1 MINFIDYLPQE
12 HQTQD
17 WKRHKKL
24 CSYLST
30 AAEEVGADNFFG
42 QEFQLEED
50 ENEDEELVLEEDY
63 QEELGVEEETK
74 EKIRLAKENQEKG
87 LELKEEMKE
96 EIPLE
101 ESEVANAK
109 DEVDVEEVELELK
122 NLDLK
127 KETTEDDDEKVKQ
140 VGWIFNMSFWTSVD
154 LNMSLI

>member
-42 QEFQLEED
+42 QEFQLEEG
-50 ENEDEELVLEEDY
+50 EDEELVLEEDY
-63 QEELGVEEETK
+63 QEEELGVEEETK

-101 ESEVANAK
+101 ESEVAKEEICLEESEVANAK

-122 NLDLK
+122 NLSLK
-127 KETTEDDDEKVKQ
+127 KETTEDLEKVNQ
-140 VGWIFNMSFWTSVD
+140 VGWIVINRS
-154 LNMSLI
+154 